1 MDGRTTRARFEPT
14 RWSLVQ
20 RARAGDEQ
28 GRQALAEL
36 CASYWAPVYAFF
48 RRDGM
53 AEAAARDLTQGLFA
67 ELLERGD
74 VAGGD
79 PGKGRFRSYLLACA
93 RHYRSNQ
100 RDRERAQ
107 KRGGDVAHVPIRVQV
122 DDGDEGA
129 GLHAL
134 EPSCDETPE
143 QAYLRAWVQE
153 SVARA
158 LREVGEHERA
168 KGRGAQFERL
178 RLVLDGQP
186 LPGGYAAVAAELGAS
201 EAAIKVAAHRLR
213 QRFRAALLSQLGAT
227 VEDPADAEAELRE
240 LFAALG

>member
-14 RWSLVQ
+14 RWSLVRQ
-20 RARAGDEQ
+20 ARAGDEQ
-28 GRQALAEL
+28 GKKALGEL
-36 CASYWAPVYAFF
+36 CAMYWAPVYAFF

-79 PGKGRFRSYLLACA
+79 PEKGRFRSYLLACA

-107 KRGGDVAHVPIRVQV
+107 KRGGDVAHVPIRVQA
-122 DDGDEGA
+122 DDGEA
-129 GLHAL
+129 GGLQAL
-134 EPSCDETPE
+134 EPASGETPE

-153 SVARA
+153 SVGRA
-158 LREVGEHERA
+158 LQALGDEERQ
-168 KGRGAQFERL
+168 KGRGEAFDRL
-178 RLVLDGQP
+178 RPVLDGQP
-186 LPGGYAAVAAELGAS
+186 LPEGYAGVAADLGSS

-213 QRFRAALLSQLGAT
+213 QRFRAALLSQLGST
-227 VEDPADAEAELRE
+227 VEDPSDAEAELRE